1 MPLELVTIPCLAD
14 NYAYLI
20 HDAASGETA
29 LVDVPEPG
37 PISAELKARGWTLTY
52 VLLTHHHWDHVDG
65 LAAVLQDHPAK
76 VIGAESDAHRL
87 PALDISMAE
96 GDRLTLCGEEM
107 LVMDVSGHTLGHIA
121 FYFAASGI
129 AFTADSLMSLG
140 CGRLFEGTPDQ
151 MYDSLCKLAE
161 LPENTI
167 ICSGHEYT
175 QSNGNFALTIDP
187 ENQALISRMAQVKS
201 ARSEGKPTV
210 PTRLS
215 DELATNP
222 FLRSSNP
229 AIQAA
234 VGMIDADPRAVFA
247 EIRRRKDTF

>member
-1 MPLELVTIPCLAD
+1 
-14 NYAYLI
+14 
-20 HDAASGETA
+20 
-29 LVDVPEPG
+29 
-37 PISAELKARGWTLTY
+37 
-52 VLLTHHHWDHVDG
+52 VDG
-65 LAAVLQDHPAK
+65 LAALLQDHPAK